1 MLNEEKGN
9 IKIQKNYLRH
19 SFNIL
24 VMHCRMESDSDDSVI
39 ERVSS
44 VKSTPE
50 SFDVVPDNRDY
61 QLRFLGSG
69 FSSRGT
75 KLVFKLNKDKELPY
89 VTKTITKKGR
99 GKYLIGKLHILHL
112 HH

>member
-1 MLNEEKGN
+1 MD
-9 IKIQKNYLRH
+9 
-19 SFNIL
+19 S
-24 VMHCRMESDSDDSVI
+24 VSDSDSDSVI

-50 SFDVVPDNRDY
+50 SFDVVPADKDY
-61 QLRFLGSG
+61 QLRLFGSG

-75 KLVFKLNKDKELPY
+75 KLVFHLSKNKELPY

-99 GKYLIGKLHILHL
+99 GKYF
-112 HH
+112 

>member
-1 MLNEEKGN
+1 
-9 IKIQKNYLRH
+9 
-19 SFNIL
+19 
-24 VMHCRMESDSDDSVI
+24 MESDSDDSVI

-50 SFDVVPDNRDY
+50 SFDVVPAKRDY

-75 KLVFKLNKDKELPY
+75 KLIFRLNKDKELPY

-99 GKYLIGKLHILHL
+99 GKYLIGKFHILHL